1 MNHITIIGRLSNDPE
16 IRQTQSGLSVCSF
29 TVAVNNGKDKDGKE
43 READFINCK
52 AWRQTAEFISRYFTK
67 GKMIAIE
74 GKFKTDKYKHP
85 KHDDITVYNSYV
97 LVDSVEFCGD
107 KSTSQAQNVANKAQA
122 AGIAEE
128 YVTLLDDDSAPF

>member
-1 MNHITIIGRLSNDPE
+1 MNRITLIGRLSNDPE

-29 TVAVNNGKDKDGKE
+29 TVAVNNGKDKDGNE

-52 AWRQTAEFISRYFTK
+52 AWRQTAEFISRYFAK

-74 GKFKTDKYKHP
+74 GKFKTDKYKHQ

-107 KSTSQAQNVANKAQA
+107 KSTSQAQSVANKAKA
-122 AGIAEE
+122 AGVAEE
-128 YVTLLDDDSAPF
+128 YVTLLDDDEAPF